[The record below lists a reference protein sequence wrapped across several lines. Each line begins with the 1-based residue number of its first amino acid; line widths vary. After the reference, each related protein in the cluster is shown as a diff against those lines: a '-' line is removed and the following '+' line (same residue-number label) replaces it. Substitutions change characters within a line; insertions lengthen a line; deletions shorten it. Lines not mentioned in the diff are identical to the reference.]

1 MQTPE
6 FLSIL
11 NPLSKWLTNNKTILG
26 LLTVVFISAFNY
38 FASAQALQVVEQD
51 GKANKKQIK
60 IQELRYHIDLLS
72 SIPENV
78 MLPAQ
83 KRVLE
88 DYIKEKDSLLA
99 KPSFN

>member
-11 NPLSKWLTNNKTILG
+11 NPLSKWLTSNKVMLGILV
-26 LLTVVFISAFNY
+26 VVFASAFNY
-38 FASAQALQVVEQD
+38 FASAEDLIAVKQEAKD
-51 GKANKKQIK
+51 NKKQIK

-88 DYIKEKDSLLA
+88 DYKKQKDSLISN
-99 KPSFN
+99 PSI